1 MTTRKHPHEPHEAEL
16 LSETARPAEAH
27 STASLES
34 KIAELEAALAEAK
47 DRHLRLAAD
56 FDNYKKRSRQEH
68 LETIQHAS
76 ADLIGRLLPGLDDL
90 HKALD
95 HKPEGIDEAWAKGL
109 ELSVR
114 KLEEALRAHGLEAIE
129 SVGKPFDPS
138 VHEAIGH
145 EESAEHP
152 EDTVVQEL
160 RRGYRI
166 RDRVVRPAL
175 VKVARPPALPAAG
188 SGSRSN

>member
-1 MTTRKHPHEPHEAEL
+1 MTTRKPPHDSHEPEALGEAVRY
-16 LSETARPAEAH
+16 TDAGPA
-27 STASLES
+27 SSLEA
-34 KIAELEAALAEAK
+34 KIAELEAALAESR

-56 FDNYKKRSRQEH
+56 FDNFKKRSRQEH

-76 ADLIGRLLPGLDDL
+76 ADLIARLLPGLDDL

-95 HKPEGIDEAWAKGL
+95 HQPEGIDEAWARGL

-114 KLEEALRAHGLEAIE
+114 KLEEALGAHGLEAIDA
-129 SVGKPFDPS
+129 VGKPFDPT

-145 EESAEHP
+145 EESADLP

-175 VKVARPPALPAAG
+175 VKVARPPALPAADG
-188 SGSRSN
+188 GSRSH